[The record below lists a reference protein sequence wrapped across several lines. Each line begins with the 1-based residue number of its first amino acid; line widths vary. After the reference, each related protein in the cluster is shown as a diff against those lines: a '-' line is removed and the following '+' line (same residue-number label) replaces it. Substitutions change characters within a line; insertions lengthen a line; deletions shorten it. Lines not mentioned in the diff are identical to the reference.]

1 MRSTPDWVRFL
12 PAPTPPRFADPGAL
26 VIDRLPTLRPAR
38 RIDVPTWAEQSRR
51 LSTASYQGLWRNDF
65 APYMTEP
72 SHMITSRKY
81 GALVFVGPA
90 RTAKSESLV
99 LNTIGHRIECMPS
112 DMLIVCQTQIS
123 AQQFSEQK
131 LAPMLRVNR
140 QLTDKQLTGRGA
152 DNIHKKRFEGNMNLL
167 IGWPVIGYFSQNEYP
182 IVIITDRDRMTD
194 DVDGEGDP
202 FTLGRK
208 RTQHAGSLGMVVEES
223 SPGRLIE
230 QDDWKASTPHE
241 APPCSG
247 IMGDYNLGTRG
258 AFYWFCPSCNEPFRP
273 EFERLQWETKTTPGE
288 SAKTVEM
295 ICPNGCCIPPQKK
308 FECNLAGVWLHET
321 NDGKD
326 VCEIDDPNIR
336 DTDVVSYRCEGPIAA
351 MQNWEQLVL
360 RYLQAKEQFDA
371 SGDDKAL
378 KATINLDQGR
388 AYLPL
393 VRSIGES
400 VSEETLRA
408 LAERYPLRI
417 VPVEARFLTI
427 QIDIQGNRFVVHV
440 DAWGEGLER
449 WLIDRF
455 DIAQPPET
463 APGGQRD
470 EKGNAR
476 RAIDPARYFED
487 WADLPALLHKAYPVE
502 GSEFSLMPVAMII
515 DSAGRPGVTPNAYRF
530 LRKMKREGLGQRVFL
545 AKGSSRL
552 DDRARHVEPEKVL
565 QQKGRKIS
573 DIKLVFVGTDKL
585 KDEVILA
592 VTRKEPGPGK
602 YHLSEHLPAQVF
614 AEMAAEVRTEKG
626 WERRKSGAAN
636 EAFDLSVYGK
646 ALVIILKGE
655 KIDWSSSHTVP
666 HWARPANEN
675 SFAVRQ
681 QQGAASPKSEPIH
694 PAPVRRRRV
703 LSQGIR

>member
-1 MRSTPDWVRFL
+1 M
-12 PAPTPPRFADPGAL
+12 
-26 VIDRLPTLRPAR
+26 DRLATLRPAR
-38 RIDVPTWAEQSRR
+38 RIDVPTWAEESRR
-51 LSTASYQGLWRNDF
+51 LSTTSYQGLWRNDF

-72 SHMITSRKY
+72 SRMVTSRKY
-81 GALVFVGPA
+81 GAAVFVGPA

-99 LNTIGHRIECMPS
+99 LNTVGHRIECAPS
-112 DMLIVCQTQIS
+112 DMLIVCQSQNS

-131 LAPMLRVNR
+131 LAPMLRANR
-140 QLTDKQLTGRGA
+140 HVAQKQLSGRGA

-182 IVIITDRDRMTD
+182 TVIITDRDRMTD

-202 FTLGRK
+202 FTLARK
-208 RTQHAGSLGMVVEES
+208 RTQHAGSLGMVVSES

-230 QDDWKASTPHE
+230 QDDWKPSTPHE

-247 IMGDYNLGTRG
+247 ILGDYNLGTRG
-258 AFYWFCPSCNEPFRP
+258 AFYWFCPSCNDPFRP
-273 EFERLQWETKTTPGE
+273 EFDLLQWETKANPGE
-288 SAKTVEM
+288 SAKTAEL
-295 ICPNGCCIPPQKK
+295 ICPNGCCIPPQAK
-308 FECNLAGVWLHET
+308 FECNKAGVWLHET

-326 VCEIDDPNIR
+326 VCEIDDPSIR
-336 DTDVVSYRCEGPIAA
+336 DSEIVSYRCEGPIAA
-351 MQNWEQLVL
+351 MQSWEQLVL
-360 RYLQAKEQFDA
+360 RYLEAKDKFDA
-371 SGDDKAL
+371 SGDDTAL
-378 KATINLDQGR
+378 KATINLDQGK

-400 VSEETLRA
+400 VSEDTLRA

-417 VPVEARFLTI
+417 VPAEARFLTI

-515 DSAGRPGVTPNAYRF
+515 DSAGRPGVTPNAYR
-530 LRKMKREGLGQRVFL
+530 
-545 AKGSSRL
+545 SC
-552 DDRARHVEPEKVL
+552 
-565 QQKGRKIS
+565 GR
-573 DIKLVFVGTDKL
+573 
-585 KDEVILA
+585 
-592 VTRKEPGPGK
+592 
-602 YHLSEHLPAQVF
+602 
-614 AEMAAEVRTEKG
+614 
-626 WERRKSGAAN
+626 
-636 EAFDLSVYGK
+636 
-646 ALVIILKGE
+646 
-655 KIDWSSSHTVP
+655 
-666 HWARPANEN
+666 
-675 SFAVRQ
+675 
-681 QQGAASPKSEPIH
+681 
-694 PAPVRRRRV
+694 
-703 LSQGIR
+703 